1 MVWENGF
8 SYMQIYAGY
17 WFVWFQAMFDNAVPG
32 FGNAVAGFTGFG
44 YVYWFGQQAFELVY
58 CCLSHGFLDR

>member
-32 FGNAVAGFTGFG
+32 FGNAVAGFTGFAVAG
-44 YVYWFGQQAFELVY
+44 FTGFQAKVFVWFTQVLLV
-58 CCLSHGFLDR
+58 F